1 MPRDCHAA
9 NAWDGCFTAAF
20 VVVNNHVLVRL
31 VKKSKSLFQL
41 DEMMRPQASASE
53 KKVISKYWADE
64 CQATPFL
71 RGKSVP
77 TLGNKRA
84 APECGDS
91 TGLEAERLRRKHA
104 RTFDFKPAHP
114 DEVEVKDEPISTQ
127 PPSDPPLP
135 LAERPQSDAV
145 QSTTDISAPTEPLP
159 PTVTPPVRLPSTT
172 VPAKPLPPSPPFRL
186 SPSTFPARS
195 SSPIVVVKPACKP
208 PNSESSIWRQK
219 PHARPR
225 SPCEEDAVIATLA
238 HICDESVIVA
248 TINLVLRWGREAPNP
263 SGESDDLGISYLKGI
278 VARIDKLGI
287 APDRRVVIIGLLCS
301 RYMQHLEDLKSRIGT
316 LSAPQLPLSPPSSVD
331 RPVDP
336 QANVQEID
344 QRILTASVEA
354 IYADHDAQTSQA
366 KSLASATTATSAK
379 AILPKQPFDV
389 FQEAALAARNF
400 TTEEKSEL
408 PEFQKHIKSVW
419 RQVQSCQREE
429 WHELLRIRKTCTDVS
444 VTSRRLLQSQGLLMH
459 FVPHPE
465 LRTHAP
471 HPHGVGFSTAVP
483 AGPSVGTKQSV
494 APSLSK
500 GLGNCIPALL

>member
-1 MPRDCHAA
+1 M
-9 NAWDGCFTAAF
+9 G
-20 VVVNNHVLVRL
+20 
-31 VKKSKSLFQL
+31 
-41 DEMMRPQASASE
+41 RPQASASE

-77 TLGNKRA
+77 TLGNKRV
-84 APECGDS
+84 APECDDS
-91 TGLEAERLRRKHA
+91 NGLEAERLKRKHA
-104 RTFDFKPAHP
+104 RTFDFKPAHQ

-135 LAERPQSDAV
+135 LPKPLQSNEPQSA
-145 QSTTDISAPTEPLP
+145 TDSSAPTEPLP
-159 PTVTPPVRLPSTT
+159 PTVTPPVRLPSPT
-172 VPAKPLPPSPPFRL
+172 VPVKPLPPSPPSPPFRL

-195 SSPIVVVKPACKP
+195 PSPIVVVKPACNP
-208 PNSESSIWRQK
+208 SNFEASMWCQK
-219 PHARPR
+219 PSARPR
-225 SPCEEDAVIATLA
+225 NSCEEDAVIATLA
-238 HICDESVIVA
+238 HIRDEPVIVA

-287 APDRRVVIIGLLCS
+287 EPDRRVVIIDLLCS
-301 RYMQHLEDLKSRIGT
+301 RYTRHLEDLKSRIGT
-316 LSAPQLPLSPPSSVD
+316 LSAPQLPLSPPSSID

-344 QRILTASVEA
+344 RRIEPSEPRPLALQGNDDYIAQNGLRHRLKQLTASVEA
-354 IYADHDAQTSQA
+354 IYADHDAQPSTA

-444 VTSRRLLQSQGLLMH
+444 AKSRRLLQSQGLLMH

-471 HPHGVGFSTAVP
+471 HSHGAGFPTAIS
-483 AGPSVGTKQSV
+483 AGPSVGTK
-494 APSLSK
+494 
-500 GLGNCIPALL
+500 